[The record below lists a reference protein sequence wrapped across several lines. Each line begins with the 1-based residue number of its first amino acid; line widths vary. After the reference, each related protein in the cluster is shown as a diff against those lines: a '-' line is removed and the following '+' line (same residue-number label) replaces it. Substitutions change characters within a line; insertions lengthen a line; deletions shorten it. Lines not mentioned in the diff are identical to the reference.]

1 MELKLK
7 KSFALGVALCAP
19 LTGFAAGLTEVG
31 DEVIAQQRAAL
42 AASSVGAGFG
52 PQAPRDLRNSEGSN
66 KRIFGMAPAASQMNL
81 CNIHFHKGAE
91 HAGGEFT
98 KFLGNGDGAGHGTGY
113 AYDGDLTQ
121 AELTPIAAPIGT
133 GEHGKLQSGDTI
145 EVHFVHTSA
154 DVVPGPTLGA
164 CLSDS
169 NGNPQLRVETQ
180 VMVLVNDA
188 SAQNFKSLAQ
198 LSEVDGYWQAPNVP
212 SDTGTPILYTGSTT
226 GPSYNEVASPFEV
239 TWSVRPE
246 VIKVDINSVAA
257 WYEDNVFEEDHAH
270 AVRNL
275 VVNPALLSRISK

>member
-1 MELKLK
+1 MELKFK
-7 KSFALGVALCAP
+7 KSFALGVALFAP
-19 LTGFAAGLTEVG
+19 ITGFAAGLTEVG

-66 KRIFGMAPAASQMNL
+66 KRIFGMAPAESQMNL

-113 AYDGDLTQ
+113 AYDGDLTE

-133 GEHGKLQSGDTI
+133 GDHGKLQSGDTI

-164 CLSDS
+164 CLADS

-188 SAQNFKSLAQ
+188 SAHNFKSLAQ
-198 LSEVDGYWQAPNVP
+198 LNEVDGYWQAPNVP

>member
-1 MELKLK
+1 MELKFK
-7 KSFALGVALCAP
+7 KSFALGVALFAP
-19 LTGFAAGLTEVG
+19 ITGFAAGLTEVG

-66 KRIFGMAPAASQMNL
+66 KRIFGMAPAESQMNL

-113 AYDGDLTQ
+113 AYDGDLTE

-133 GEHGKLQSGDTI
+133 GDHGKLQSGDTI

-164 CLSDS
+164 CIADS

-188 SAQNFKSLAQ
+188 SAHNFKSLAQ
-198 LSEVDGYWQAPNVP
+198 LNEVDGYWQAPNVP